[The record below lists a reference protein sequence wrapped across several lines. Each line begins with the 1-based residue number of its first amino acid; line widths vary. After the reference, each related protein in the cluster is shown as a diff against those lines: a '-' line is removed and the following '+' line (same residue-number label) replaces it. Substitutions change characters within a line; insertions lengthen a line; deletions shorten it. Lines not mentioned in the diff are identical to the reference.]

1 MPTLSWQIRS
11 GESILS
17 IQFMDTLFF
26 SNLSMT
32 TDLAESV
39 SNCDLMVEAV
49 IEDLKLKQKLFVQM
63 ENNAPAHAIL
73 STNTSSLPITEICV
87 DMKDK
92 SRFGGLHFFNPVPV
106 MK

>member
-1 MPTLSWQIRS
+1 MNKFL
-11 GESILS
+11 
-17 IQFMDTLFF
+17 F

-32 TDLAESV
+32 TDLGSSV

-49 IEDLKLKQKLFVQM
+49 IEDLKLKQKLFVEM